1 MRRWRS
7 GLEKDVDCGND
18 LSTFFH
24 KIVTLKTCI
33 RRLNTDRHHNPSRR
47 KRRLAEE
54 ERRREAERRRREE
67 EEREKE
73 RERELA
79 RIRERELTRRSLG
92 EAEGGEDEPGGARGM
107 SGEDAWQRRAM
118 LSGGATPAR
127 QRSPSPP
134 RTGELFNFGYTFVL
148 LSVVTHFC
156 SNQAKYARHTIY
168 FYILFRYEASL
179 GRCPGSERGRCPA
192 ESGNARRDGNG
203 SLATVPSLQQEQVY
217 RSLKAT

>member
-1 MRRWRS
+1 
-7 GLEKDVDCGND
+7 VDCSID
-18 LSTFFH
+18 LSTSLP
-24 KIVTLKTCI
+24 KIATLKTCI
-33 RRLNTDRHHNPSRR
+33 RKFTSDRHLNPSRR

-92 EAEGGEDEPGGARGM
+92 EAEGSEDEPGGARGM

-118 LSGGATPAR
+118 LGGGATPAR

-134 RTGELFNFGYTFVL
+134 RTGEHLALWAHAVL
-148 LSVVTHFC
+148 IYFC
-156 SNQAKYARHTIY
+156 SHQAKIAGQT
-168 FYILFRYEASL
+168 S
-179 GRCPGSERGRCPA
+179 P
-192 ESGNARRDGNG
+192 
-203 SLATVPSLQQEQVY
+203 
-217 RSLKAT
+217 